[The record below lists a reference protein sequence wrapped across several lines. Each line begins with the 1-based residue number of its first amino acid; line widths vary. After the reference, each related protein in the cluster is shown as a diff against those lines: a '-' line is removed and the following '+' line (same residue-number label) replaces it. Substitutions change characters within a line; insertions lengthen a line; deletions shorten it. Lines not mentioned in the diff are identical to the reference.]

1 MMKNQKDFE
10 KEIGFSFDVVDKEFK
25 DGKVFIHIESY
36 DGKSK
41 TTVSRPLHFVSRE
54 KAMSLT
60 GIDNPRVRDYE
71 LEMDMHLKL
80 DCGYFI
86 KGICPINGFSGCP
99 EKYWK

>member
-1 MMKNQKDFE
+1 
-10 KEIGFSFDVVDKEFK
+10 
-25 DGKVFIHIESY
+25 
-36 DGKSK
+36 
-41 TTVSRPLHFVSRE
+41 
-54 KAMSLT
+54 MSLT